1 MNETNLKVLPSPPSL
16 VKTIVA
22 GFDNITNNIGL
33 ILFPIGLDLLIWFA
47 PRLRLVNLINNLVGS
62 MVNQTMEVA
71 PDMETE
77 EIIRTAEELWIL
89 AGERINI
96 LISLRSYPVGIP
108 SLMSSILPL
117 NNPLGTPQ
125 FIDVNS
131 VINVFFLAIILS
143 LVGLVIGTLF
153 FNSVCQAAVKNAV
166 NWRQMVKDWPRLS
179 IQVILLSLTWLL
191 IIVGLSIPASC
202 VASLAA
208 LGSLALGQCVFLI
221 FGGFLIWIIF
231 PLLFSPHGIFISGR
245 NAWASIKQGFLI
257 TRLTLPTTSL
267 FFLAILLLIQG
278 LGFLWRVPPEDS
290 WLMLLS
296 TAGHAFITTSVL
308 SASFIYYR
316 DAEIWVQS
324 IQKKESE
331 IPEEPIK

>member
-1 MNETNLKVLPSPPSL
+1 MNNLNLKVLPSPPSL

-22 GFDNITNNIGL
+22 GFDNITNNIWL
-33 ILFPIGLDLLIWFA
+33 ILFPIGLDLFIWFA
-47 PRLRLVNLINNLVGS
+47 PRFRLVKLINKLVGN
-62 MVNQTMEVA
+62 MVNQTMEIA
-71 PDMETE
+71 PDLETE
-77 EIIRTAEELWIL
+77 EIIRAAEELWIL

-125 FIDVNS
+125 FIDVDS
-131 VINVFFLAIILS
+131 VINVFVLAIFLSFIGLIL
-143 LVGLVIGTLF
+143 GTIF
-153 FNSVCQAAVKNAV
+153 FNSVCQVAV
-166 NWRQMVKDWPRLS
+166 NNVVDWGKIIKDWPRLS
-179 IQVILLSLTWLL
+179 LQVILLSLTWLL

-208 LGSLALGQCVFLI
+208 IGSLALGQCVFLI

-231 PLLFSPHGIFISGR
+231 PLLFSPHGIFIGGR
-245 NAWASIKQGFLI
+245 NVWSSIKQGFLI

-290 WLMLLS
+290 WLMLIS

-316 DAEIWVQS
+316 DAELWVQS
-324 IQKKESE
+324 IQKKEVE
-331 IPEEPIK
+331 IPQEPEA